1 MPLRL
6 EPDDEGMPAIR
17 AFEYVVVTRVAGGH
31 DQQNGRASRL
41 SRHFLVLLLAGRLG
55 PGNRPAGVDRALGR
69 LLVRQ
74 RRAFLGVMALPGY
87 VALPG
92 FETGLGRMSSVR
104 SLIPRDMQPG
114 APHCR

>member
-74 RRAFLGVMALPGY
+74 RRALPSFVALPGY
-87 VALPG
+87 LALLSYA
-92 FETGLGRMSSVR
+92 TGLGRMFGVS
-104 SLIPRDMQPG
+104 PG
-114 APHCR
+114 C